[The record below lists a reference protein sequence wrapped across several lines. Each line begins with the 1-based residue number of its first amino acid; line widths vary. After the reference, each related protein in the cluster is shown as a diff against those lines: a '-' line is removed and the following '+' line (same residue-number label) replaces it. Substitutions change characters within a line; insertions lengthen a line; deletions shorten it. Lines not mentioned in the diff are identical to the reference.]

1 MSILTIEIINYVK
14 VICTINISLYRLN
27 ILNVSFSKETKCKV
41 YKSTHFIFDC
51 IYIHKKKGKTL

>member
-41 YKSTHFIFDC
+41 NNKCTNQLILFLIVY
-51 IYIHKKKGKTL
+51 IYT